1 MERLPRIAL
10 IYDRRKKAGPRRKA
24 VLEIRITYNGRQR
37 YISTGIM
44 LYPNE
49 WKKGEITGRCDA
61 LQLNQAVSRMVTEI
75 RNILMSMSERGP
87 VDIFADDLKQGK
99 QGRGAITLR
108 GFLEQRADVRRYGYS
123 KACGMRYSRL
133 LKVLEG
139 WGMMKRFED
148 VNDSN
153 ILKLDRYLKEM
164 GLRENSRWSNYHKL
178 LNALLSDALNEG
190 LIPYNPYKRIHL
202 GRGDESMSLY
212 KYLTPA
218 ELQMLEDC
226 PMPTLSLERVR
237 DLFLFQTYTCLSYV
251 DLMGF
256 DSSRIQEIEG
266 MMAYTGKRGKTGKPF
281 TVPLVPKALLIL
293 EKYGFN
299 LPHIS
304 NVKYNEYLKK
314 VSSVCNINKPLST
327 HWARHTGATL
337 FLNMGIDMGIV
348 SRICGH
354 SSTRITEKT
363 YARLLDETVVSAVKK
378 ILK

>member
-1 MERLPRIAL
+1 MLKCHL
-10 IYDRRKKAGPRRKA
+10 
-24 VLEIRITYNGRQR
+24 
-37 YISTGIM
+37 STNFT
-44 LYPNE
+44 LAE
-49 WKKGEITGRCDA
+49 K
-61 LQLNQAVSRMVTEI
+61 
-75 RNILMSMSERGP
+75 
-87 VDIFADDLKQGK
+87 
-99 QGRGAITLR
+99 AITLHIYYTLQSWKR
-108 GFLEQRADVRRYGYS
+108 EERSYHVQYHIPIIY
-123 KACGMRYSRL
+123 MW
-133 LKVLEG
+133 VLG
-139 WGMMKRFED
+139 
-148 VNDSN
+148 S
-153 ILKLDRYLKEM
+153 
-164 GLRENSRWSNYHKL
+164 
-178 LNALLSDALNEG
+178 
-190 LIPYNPYKRIHL
+190 NPYKRIHL

-226 PMPTLSLERVR
+226 PMPTPSLERIR

-256 DSSRIQEIEG
+256 DVSRIQEIEG
-266 MMAYTGKRGKTGKPF
+266 MKTYTGKRGKTGKPF

-293 EKYGFN
+293 EKYGFS

-314 VSSVCNINKPLST
+314 VSSACNINKPLST

-354 SSTRITEKT
+354 SSIRITEKT